1 MVTLMEIIMILVKS
15 IFFDI
20 LKYLKYMSN
29 FGLLK
34 QINTLN
40 LPPTFFTYVKIDNIC
55 LSDEDPKLEFYKTI
69 NSWKQSTKE
78 SIKLIK
84 ITSNPFHHEP

>member
-1 MVTLMEIIMILVKS
+1 MVTLMEIVMILVKFN
-15 IFFDI
+15 IFNI

-34 QINTLN
+34 QTNTLN
-40 LPPTFFTYVKIDNIC
+40 LPSTFFMYAKNDSIF
-55 LSDEDPKLEFYKTI
+55 LSDENPKLEFYKTI

-78 SIKLIK
+78 SIGLIK
-84 ITSNPFHHEP
+84 ITSDPFHHEP

>member
-29 FGLLK
+29 FALLK

-40 LPPTFFTYVKIDNIC
+40 LPPTFFTYAKNDNIC
-55 LSDEDPKLEFYKTI
+55 LSDENPKLDKTI
-69 NSWKQSTKE
+69 NSWKQSSKE

-84 ITSNPFHHEP
+84 ITSNPFHHES